1 MRKTKQIWLIHIV
14 GIQKEIRDEVSV
26 CILLVPINQESI
38 GNVVEDHVLIDDL
51 IIDIGYA
58 YLDMCGR
65 HTRVTAGR
73 RTHHISISTSRTHEF
88 GRF

>member
-1 MRKTKQIWLIHIV
+1 MIHIV
-14 GIQKEIRDEVSV
+14 GKQKEIRDEVSV

-65 HTRVTAGR
+65 HTRVNGR
-73 RTHHISISTSRTHEF
+73 QAHTPHFHFHQSNS
-88 GRF
+88 